1 MGVKVCGMHL
11 HTWLKQETG
20 RAAEMARHFSV
31 TESAVNYWANQGV
44 PVRRMK
50 AVREYTAN
58 AVTLDEMVPEPES
71 AVGDPE
77 C

>member
-1 MGVKVCGMHL
+1 MELKA
-11 HTWLKQETG
+11 WLKQESG
-20 RAAEMARHFSV
+20 RAAEMARHFNL

-50 AVREYTAN
+50 AVRDYTRN
-58 AVTLDEMVPEPES
+58 AVTLDEMVPEPEQ
-71 AVGDPE
+71 AKEGGRQ